1 MRYLA
6 STCEEDEM
14 SELEVDFFF
23 DHLACEV
30 DERAVLSAI
39 YRESGGIVRLQYASL
54 LVGPGEMANGSWGQR
69 LQPGSETTASRVK
82 QLRD

>member
-1 MRYLA
+1 VRYLA
-6 STCEEDEM
+6 SIRGEDEL

-39 YRESGGIVRLQYASL
+39 CRESGGIVRLQYASL
-54 LVGPGEMANGSWGQR
+54 LVGLAKWRMDPEASGFSLVRRRPR
-69 LQPGSETTASRVK
+69 LV
-82 QLRD
+82 